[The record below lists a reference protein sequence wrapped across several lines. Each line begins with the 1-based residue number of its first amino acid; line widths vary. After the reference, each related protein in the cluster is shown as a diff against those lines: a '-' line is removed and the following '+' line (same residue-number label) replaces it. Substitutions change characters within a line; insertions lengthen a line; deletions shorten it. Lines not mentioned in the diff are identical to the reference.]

1 MTPLSSYDAT
11 ELKLIYRVIHTQL
24 MEHPDLLD
32 SQLFEDLQTWLRTC
46 AANDGVDTSDHGQWD
61 AWLKGANPAHRGLAV
76 L

>member
-1 MTPLSSYDAT
+1 MTALASYDAS
-11 ELKLIYRVIHTQL
+11 ELRLLYRVIHKQL
-24 MEHPDLLD
+24 LQHPDLLD

-61 AWLKGANPAHRGLAV
+61 AWLLAGKAARGGLAV